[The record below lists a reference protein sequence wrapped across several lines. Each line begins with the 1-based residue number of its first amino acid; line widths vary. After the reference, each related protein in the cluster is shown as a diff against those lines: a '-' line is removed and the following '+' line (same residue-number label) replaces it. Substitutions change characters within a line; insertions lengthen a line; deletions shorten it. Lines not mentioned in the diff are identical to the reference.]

1 MDGYVLRVVSSDDH
15 DKDADQSISEA
26 VMSDLGLLF
35 REICRNIVKGE
46 LRLQGDVPEALYSGI
61 EIEGDSSLAA
71 DARRMLHET
80 LAYLGG
86 AADGTFM
93 SDTFPDIIGRKAV
106 ASAVLRV
113 HDSLCG
119 HVLLHGPE
127 DDVKCFGDMDVLRVT
142 EMARMATRA
151 HNGGIMGVIVKDPK
165 RRDHYAITSGKG
177 LIPLNYVPT
186 VPSYDREDFA
196 SAGPVI
202 AMGTI
207 VRDDDDN
214 IVEIKAVDNCY
225 TFPGTVFL
233 RGISAFGDI
242 GLVYPLEGIPSYYAR
257 TATWYLRCEDLGLDA
272 SAKCWDD
279 CVMEFHRQFVSLWM
293 SHRDGSAPDNPRIH
307 EMLDTMCPFDPSE
320 DGEG

>member
-1 MDGYVLRVVSSDDH
+1 
-15 DKDADQSISEA
+15 
-26 VMSDLGLLF
+26 
-35 REICRNIVKGE
+35 
-46 LRLQGDVPEALYSGI
+46 
-61 EIEGDSSLAA
+61 
-71 DARRMLHET
+71 
-80 LAYLGG
+80 
-86 AADGTFM
+86 
-93 SDTFPDIIGRKAV
+93 
-106 ASAVLRV
+106 
-113 HDSLCG
+113 
-119 HVLLHGPE
+119 
-127 DDVKCFGDMDVLRVT
+127 
-142 EMARMATRA
+142 
-151 HNGGIMGVIVKDPK
+151 
-165 RRDHYAITSGKG
+165 
-177 LIPLNYVPT
+177 
-186 VPSYDREDFA
+186 
-196 SAGPVI
+196 
-202 AMGTI
+202 MGTI

-272 SAKCWDD
+272 SAKSWDD

>member
-1 MDGYVLRVVSSDDH
+1 MEGYVLRVVSSEDH
-15 DKDADQSISEA
+15 DKDAEQSIADA
-26 VMSDLGLLF
+26 VMSDIGRLF
-35 REICRNIVKGE
+35 TEICRNIVRGE
-46 LRLQGDVPEALYSGI
+46 LRLQGDIPEKLYTRVTL
-61 EIEGDSSLAA
+61 EGDGSMAT

-86 AADGTFM
+86 PAKGTFM
-93 SDTFPDIIGRKAV
+93 SDTFPDVIGRKAV
-106 ASAVLRV
+106 ASVVL
-113 HDSLCG
+113 DIYDDLQG
-119 HVLLHGPE
+119 NALLHGPD
-127 DDVKCFGDMDVLRVT
+127 DDVMCFCDMDVLRVT
-142 EMARMATRA
+142 EIAKMATRA
-151 HNGGIMGVIVKDPK
+151 YNGGIMGVIVKDPK

-233 RGISAFGDI
+233 RGIASFGDV
-242 GLVYPLEGIPSYYAR
+242 GLVYPLEGIPSYYSR
-257 TATWYLRCEDLGLDA
+257 TATWYLKCDELGLDA
-272 SAKCWDD
+272 SAKNWDD
-279 CVMEFHRQFVSLWM
+279 CVIEFHRQFVSLWM
-293 SHRDGSAPDNPRIH
+293 SHLDGSAPENPKIH
-307 EMLDTMCPFDPSE
+307 GILDTMCPFSPAEPSE
-320 DGEG
+320 E